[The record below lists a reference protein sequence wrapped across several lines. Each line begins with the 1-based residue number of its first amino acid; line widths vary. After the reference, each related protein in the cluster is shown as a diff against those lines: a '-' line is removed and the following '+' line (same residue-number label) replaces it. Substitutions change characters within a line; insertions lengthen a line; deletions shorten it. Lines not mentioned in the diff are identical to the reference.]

1 MSNNTIVITMN
12 RATVAGAP
20 TTRLVVKHKRAG
32 NSTVVTH
39 DYTHVPAALAKIKLH
54 VPNDVSPHSDAW
66 QSELLNRVLDLASF
80 IHSAP
85 GLAPPRIL
93 SRRRPMR
100 RAPLAAV
107 PVRMR
112 RRLHF

>member
-1 MSNNTIVITMN
+1 MSNTIVITMN
-12 RATVAGAP
+12 RATVNGEP

-32 NSTVVTH
+32 QSTVVTH

-80 IHSAP
+80 INSAP

-100 RAPLAAV
+100 RAPAG
-107 PVRMR
+107 PVRVR
-112 RRLHF
+112 RRLHL